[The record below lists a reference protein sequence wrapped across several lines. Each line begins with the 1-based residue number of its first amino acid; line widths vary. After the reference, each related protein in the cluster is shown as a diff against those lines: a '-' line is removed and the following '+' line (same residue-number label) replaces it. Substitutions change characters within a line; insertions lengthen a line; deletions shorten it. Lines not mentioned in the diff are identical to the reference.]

1 MSSQVFSP
9 NLDFPVVFQLM
20 IFQKLIEEVHE
31 RQLVGVILFHCLDNT
46 CLACWAC
53 LACSTCQ
60 KVDMFVEVGLF
71 VESYNRGSAL
81 VEVADTFLDK
91 VECLKR
97 LKLVVSFTW

>member
-46 CLACWAC
+46 CLAC